1 MGYRLGRRQ
10 HRLTVQAGV
19 PGAVPRRPELLIEP
33 MSPLATLLLAIS
45 LIGTAT
51 GQLLFKAASVR
62 AQSAG
67 KGGTFIA
74 LARDR
79 RVWIGVAIYLCEVLV
94 WLAFV
99 SLIPLWQAVM
109 VANLDIVVVMVF
121 GRIFFGEHITVPRI
135 LAVSLISIGV
145 VLVGWSP

>member
-1 MGYRLGRRQ
+1 
-10 HRLTVQAGV
+10 
-19 PGAVPRRPELLIEP
+19 
-33 MSPLATLLLAIS
+33 MSPLATLLLAIF

-62 AQSAG
+62 ASG
-67 KGGTFIA
+67 EKGGTFIA
-74 LARDR
+74 LARDP
-79 RVWIGVAIYLCEVLV
+79 RVWIGVAIYLCEFLV

-109 VANLDIVVVMVF
+109 VANLDILVVMVF
-121 GRIFFGEHITVPRI
+121 GRIFFDEHITVARI